1 MPQTPPSVPFIP
13 CAYLRT
19 RLTALQGT
27 TPVRRFQ
34 HKLPILQPPRMPNR
48 FDPPPRALPCSP
60 TRHPSLVTRLSSSS
74 LTPPNHTTAIN
85 AQPPPPTANDRG
97 VLPERQKL
105 ILGLKGATARGV
117 TDDTPLGAMGLKPN
131 RAHKVRMMGQVEAAI
146 AAEER
151 KSHDTGGRPPV
162 INDLD
167 EDVRDRM
174 AAEAAAAE
182 EEAEALE
189 EALADESATIAR
201 RLERYTRKTEVCVI
215 NAPRAGTQKRRW
227 RRERKKERGREGGRA
242 RIYVVVWVGVGGRV

>member
-1 MPQTPPSVPFIP
+1 
-13 CAYLRT
+13 
-19 RLTALQGT
+19 
-27 TPVRRFQ
+27 
-34 HKLPILQPPRMPNR
+34 
-48 FDPPPRALPCSP
+48 
-60 TRHPSLVTRLSSSS
+60 
-74 LTPPNHTTAIN
+74 
-85 AQPPPPTANDRG
+85 
-97 VLPERQKL
+97 
-105 ILGLKGATARGV
+105 
-117 TDDTPLGAMGLKPN
+117 MGLKPN

-227 RRERKKERGREGGRA
+227 RRESAREGGRA
-242 RIYVVVWVGVGGRV
+242 GENLCCSVGGWVGGWVRARHQQPIYLHARRLLTTLLRAGKKLLVLDLDHTLLHFSNDPKVSAEAMKRPYMQTFMATVREWRHGCSV